1 MDLTSLEN
9 DLLGDL
15 RGDDHSLY
23 EVFGFVRHHH
33 PGSDDREVFCIGREL
48 VATWIGR
55 GWLALAGS
63 GAQWA
68 GLRSVDELVPSLDRL
83 DVEATRYFVG
93 SPWVTLAPKALSDV
107 DWLRP
112 VVDA

>member
-1 MDLTSLEN
+1 MDLSPLEN

-15 RGDDHSLY
+15 KGDDHSLY
-23 EVFGFVRHHH
+23 EVFEFVRLHH
-33 PGSDDREVFCIGREL
+33 PGKDREVFRLGREL
-48 VATWIGR
+48 IATWIGR

-68 GLRSVDELVPSLDRL
+68 GLRSVNEVLPLLDRL
-83 DVEATRYFVG
+83 NVDSTRFFVG
-93 SPWVTLAPKALSDV
+93 SPWLTLAPKALTDV

-112 VVDA
+112 RV